1 MSGFISRGLFIISER
16 STVIRTRCWNAGKAV
31 MLVEVKEK
39 ALGIIEIFYK
49 GLNGL
54 LVLAV
59 LVKKT
64 SGRVVKECRIVSHDL
79 WKMDVREK

>member
-1 MSGFISRGLFIISER
+1 
-16 STVIRTRCWNAGKAV
+16 V
-31 MLVEVKEK
+31 LVEVEEK

-54 LVLAV
+54 LDLAV
-59 LVKKT
+59 MVKKI

-79 WKMDVREK
+79 GKMDVKEK

>member
-1 MSGFISRGLFIISER
+1 
-16 STVIRTRCWNAGKAV
+16 

-79 WKMDVREK
+79 